1 MGFFAAYPWS
11 SVIRAAK
18 NSTFQWRNGN
28 NMKVLLKDDVDNLG
42 YAGEVHDV
50 ANGYGRNFL
59 IPRGL
64 AVKATPGV
72 LKQARAWREK
82 AEARRAER
90 RAQYEELTEK
100 INSMHLIFRAK
111 AGESG
116 RLYGS
121 VTMMDV
127 ADRLNEELGTEIDR
141 RIFDSDPLR
150 ELGEHRVPIHLDRD
164 FHPQLQV
171 FVHPEEAET
180 EEADEAAAASEEE
193 AEVEV
198 EQAEAEAEVEQAEA
212 EADQEVE
219 GEVDLTVDNEDE

>member
-1 MGFFAAYPWS
+1 
-11 SVIRAAK
+11 
-18 NSTFQWRNGN
+18 
-28 NMKVLLKDDVDNLG
+28 MKVLLKEDVDNLG

-50 ANGYGRNFL
+50 ANGYGRNYL

-90 RAQYEELTEK
+90 RARYEELTEK
-100 INSMHLIFRAK
+100 INNMHLIFRAK
-111 AGESG
+111 AGETG

-141 RIFDSDPLR
+141 RVFDSEPLR

-164 FHPQLQV
+164 FHPQLLV
-171 FVHPEEAET
+171 FVHPEGAET
-180 EEADEAAAASEEE
+180 EEADEEAVEAEAGEE
-193 AEVEV
+193 AEVP
-198 EQAEAEAEVEQAEA
+198 AEVEETQPESGDGAADEEAIAVAEGEA
-212 EADQEVE
+212 E
-219 GEVDLTVDNEDE
+219 NE

>member
-1 MGFFAAYPWS
+1 
-11 SVIRAAK
+11 
-18 NSTFQWRNGN
+18 
-28 NMKVLLKDDVDNLG
+28 MKVLLKEDVDNLG

-50 ANGYGRNFL
+50 ANGYGRNYL

-90 RAQYEELTEK
+90 RARYEELTEK
-100 INSMHLIFRAK
+100 INNMHLIFRAK
-111 AGESG
+111 AGETG

-141 RIFDSDPLR
+141 RVFDSEPLR

-164 FHPQLQV
+164 FHPQLLV
-171 FVHPEEAET
+171 FVHPEGAET
-180 EEADEAAAASEEE
+180 EEADEEAVEAETDEE
-193 AEVEV
+193 AEAP
-198 EQAEAEAEVEQAEA
+198 AEAEETQAESGEGAADEEAVPVAEA
-212 EADQEVE
+212 E
-219 GEVDLTVDNEDE
+219 GEAEYE

>member
-1 MGFFAAYPWS
+1 
-11 SVIRAAK
+11 
-18 NSTFQWRNGN
+18 
-28 NMKVLLKDDVDNLG
+28 MKVLLKEDVDNLG

-50 ANGYGRNFL
+50 ANGYGRNYL

-90 RAQYEELTEK
+90 RARYEELTEK
-100 INSMHLIFRAK
+100 INNMHLIFRAK
-111 AGESG
+111 AGETG

-141 RIFDSDPLR
+141 RKFDSEPLR
-150 ELGEHRVPIHLDRD
+150 DLGEHRVPIHLDRD

-171 FVHPEEAET
+171 FVHPEGAET
-180 EEADEAAAASEEE
+180 EEADEAAEEHEEAEEIADVETDDGAEEVMAEEE
-193 AEVEV
+193 AATV
-198 EQAEAEAEVEQAEA
+198 A
-212 EADQEVE
+212 E
-219 GEVDLTVDNEDE
+219 GEVENE